1 MPSILVVTGGPCAG
15 KTTLITRLG
24 DLGHPVIPEA
34 AAEVIL
40 EGRHPSREPVAFQRE
55 VLRRQL
61 QKEAAAGE
69 GLIFADRAV
78 GDHFGYLEYY
88 RTHCGLDLA
97 GNEFLRELDLAWE
110 SSRGNYR
117 AVFLLEQNP
126 EFVPSNYRRE
136 NSLEARRIHQAL
148 RAAYATRHP
157 RVIEVGWAPV
167 EDRVRAVLGA
177 VEDLRQAR

>member
-15 KTTLITRLG
+15 KSTLITRLG
-24 DLGHPVIPEA
+24 DLGHPVIP
-34 AAEVIL
+34 
-40 EGRHPSREPVAFQRE
+40 
-55 VLRRQL
+55 
-61 QKEAAAGE
+61 AAAGE

-88 RTHCGLDLA
+88 RTYCGLDLA
-97 GNEFLRELDLAWE
+97 GSEFLRELDRAWE
-110 SSRGNYR
+110 SSWRSYR

-126 EFVPSNYRRE
+126 EFVPSHYRRE
-136 NSLEARRIHQAL
+136 SSLEARRIHQAL

-177 VEDLRQAR
+177 VEDL